1 MLNLR
6 RANTKGEGAES
17 TVCAGV
23 AVAADHRRAG
33 KSEALLRTN
42 DVNDTL
48 PLVAQA
54 EVGELEILDVLLEGL
69 ALCSAVVLLDEV
81 ADVLEVFPGGS
92 RHVVIGGDKGVVGTA
107 NLAAGVP
114 QALEGLGRGDFVH
127 QVAVN
132 VDDTG
137 TAILFVN
144 DVVFE
149 DFVVQSSGAFNNAR
163 HFCECAFSYVPN
175 WLLLCVCALEH
186 SVLFQWM
193 GGRGAL
199 AERIG

>member
-1 MLNLR
+1 M
-6 RANTKGEGAES
+6 
-17 TVCAGV
+17 
-23 AVAADHRRAG
+23 
-33 KSEALLRTN
+33 
-42 DVNDTL
+42 NDTL

-114 QALEGLGRGDFVH
+114 QALESLWRGDFVH